1 MSLVP
6 YKAPKNKNNNNNQ
19 SRNSK
24 RIMSVKSNSNTPMNK
39 DRIVSNTAS
48 GAGFLKCAFAAPD
61 FASDNNAGIPDTYS
75 GKTIVKSHRLS
86 GTLTMTTATDT
97 YILILPTPGYAFWKA
112 EVAAGT
118 PPTQTTV
125 WSGTRFSDTN
135 SVFPSAL
142 SSTNFTQFRMVS
154 NIFELKCTSNATQ
167 WSGSITAW
175 KFPTTFNVIGQTTLS
190 ANQTNLY
197 QVNGLQNA
205 SVPPGMCYTT
215 TQNMGI
221 YTPCYHLTE
230 EFIFKPVL
238 NNCYVNRTDSDS
250 YGYLDQEIFGFDND
264 MEGMCIRIQ
273 ASNTSFITKNW
284 QCVEYQVN
292 MSSALYDY
300 ARISA
305 SKDEKAL
312 RIYHEFTKNSPI
324 AFTSFENDTMWER
337 ILRMFMSA
345 TAAAS
350 FMPGPYGAVAG
361 GLNAVGSGLQA
372 ILL

>member
-6 YKAPKNKNNNNNQ
+6 YVAPRNNKNNNNKVAKRMKSSRSNVMKPINQ
-19 SRNSK
+19 
-24 RIMSVKSNSNTPMNK
+24 
-39 DRIVSNTAS
+39 DRIVSNTDS

-61 FASDNNAGIPDTYS
+61 FASENNAGIPDTYS

-86 GTLTMTTATDT
+86 GTLSMTTATDT
-97 YILILPTPGYAFWKA
+97 YILLLPTPGYAYWKTS
-112 EVAAGT
+112 VAAGT

-125 WSGTRFSDTN
+125 WTGVPFSDTA
-135 SVFPSAL
+135 SVFPTTL
-142 SSTNFTQFRMVS
+142 STTNFTQFRMVS

-175 KFPTTFNVIGQTTLS
+175 KFPTTFNVVGQTTLS
-190 ANQTNLY
+190 ATQTNLY

-205 SVPPGMCYTT
+205 SVPPGMCYST

-221 YTPCYHLTE
+221 YTPCFHLTE
-230 EFIFKPVL
+230 EFIFKPVH
-238 NNCYVNRTDSDS
+238 NNCFVNRLDSDS
-250 YGYLDQEIFGFDND
+250 YGYLDSELFGYDND
-264 MEGMCIRIQ
+264 MEGMCIRVQ
-273 ASNTSFITKNW
+273 ASNTTFLTKNW

-312 RIYHEFTKNSPI
+312 RTYHEFTKNSPL

-337 ILRMFMSA
+337 IIKMFMGA
-345 TAAAS
+345 TSAAS

-361 GLNAVGSGLQA
+361 GLNAVGAGLQA